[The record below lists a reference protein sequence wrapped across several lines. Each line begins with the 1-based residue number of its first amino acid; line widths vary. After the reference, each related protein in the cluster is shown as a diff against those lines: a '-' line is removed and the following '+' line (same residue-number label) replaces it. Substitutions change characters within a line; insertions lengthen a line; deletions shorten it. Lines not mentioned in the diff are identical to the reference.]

1 MFLVQAT
8 ALCRQTPPS
17 GLLKTSVTVAER
29 VEAEAPA
36 SVTALPRAQLTL
48 MPGVN
53 PDDRLRVVPGF
64 TLFRRSSSLA
74 ANPTTQ
80 GVSLRGIGST
90 GASRTLV
97 LWDGIPVNDP
107 FGGWVY
113 WTRLAPDEL
122 DRIEISRGSSTSL
135 FGDRAMG
142 GAIGLFSREPDRARV
157 SASLESGNRSTAL
170 ASASAAK
177 RFGTWALSGAG
188 RGFTTD
194 GFFVVPESAR
204 GSADTRANVRF
215 AGGNVRV
222 DRFSLR
228 NRLFLRADIHA
239 EDRENGTRLQQN
251 STSLGTLA
259 AHYSRSGP
267 SSLLSLLG
275 FHTRS
280 EYRASFS
287 SVGAGRNIETLTSR
301 QSVPADATGA
311 AALYRWSPS
320 RANLTF
326 GADLNRAEGYSLDTL
341 FPAGFRSGGGV
352 QWQYGLFSQGDIR
365 FDRLQLFGGLRRHMA
380 GARQFWSPSGGAAFN
395 AGRLRLRASGYRAF
409 RAPTLNE
416 LYREFR
422 AGNVRTLPNAALK
435 PESLTGV
442 EAGFDIRL
450 ERTTLSA
457 TVFRNSLSGLV
468 ANITRS
474 VTPALITRQ
483 RDNAADALS
492 RGVEVSASHRHGPW
506 LAQASWL
513 YASTAFS
520 TQLRIPQVPRNQG
533 SAILTWTRG
542 PRAVSGGL
550 RASSLQF
557 EDDLNTFTLPG
568 FAVWHLSAM
577 QHLAGPLSAT
587 FAVENA
593 FNRQYL
599 AGFTPA
605 PMLAAPRLWRAGLR
619 LNFPLPR
626 NP

>member
-1 MFLVQAT
+1 MSLAQGT
-8 ALCRQTPPS
+8 ALCHQDPQS
-17 GLLKTSVTVAER
+17 VSLKTSVTIAER

-36 SVTALPRAQLTL
+36 AVTSLPRAELQR

-53 PDDRLRVVPGF
+53 PDDRLRLVPGF
-64 TLFRRSSSLA
+64 TLFRRSSSLS

-122 DRIEISRGSSTSL
+122 DRVEISRGASTSL

-142 GAIGLFSREPDRARV
+142 GAIGLFSREPDRARI
-157 SASLESGNRSTAL
+157 SASLESGNRATAL

-177 RFGTWALSGAG
+177 RFGDWAISGAG

-194 GFFVVPESAR
+194 GYFVVPDNAR
-204 GSADTRANVRF
+204 GAADTRANVRF
-215 AGGNVRV
+215 AGGNVRI

-228 NRLFLRADIHA
+228 DRLFLRADIHA
-239 EDRENGTRLQQN
+239 EERDNGTLLQQN

-259 AHYSRSGP
+259 AHYSRSGA

-287 SVGAGRNIETLTSR
+287 SVGAGRDIETLTSR

-311 AALYRWSPS
+311 AALCRWSPS
-320 RANLTF
+320 RVNLTL
-326 GADLNRAEGYSLDTL
+326 GADLNRAEGYSLDSIY
-341 FPAGFRSGGGV
+341 PAGFRSGGGI
-352 QWQYGLFSQGDIR
+352 QWQYGLFSQGDVQ
-365 FDRLQLFGGLRRHMA
+365 FDRLQLYGGLRRHMA
-380 GARQFWSPSGGAAFN
+380 GAREFWSPSGGAAFD
-395 AGRLRLRASGYRAF
+395 AGHVRLRASGYRAF

-416 LYREFR
+416 LFREFR
-422 AGNVRTLPNAALK
+422 AGNVRTLPNAALR
-435 PESLTGV
+435 PESLTGF
-442 EAGFDIRL
+442 ETGFDIRA
-450 ERTTLSA
+450 ERTTVSM
-457 TVFRNSLSGLV
+457 TVFHNSLSELV
-468 ANITRS
+468 TNVTRA

-483 RDNAADALS
+483 RDNAAGALS
-492 RGVEVSASHRHGPW
+492 RGVEVAVTHRRGPW

-513 YASTAFS
+513 YADTAFS
-520 TQLRIPQVPRNQG
+520 SRLRLPQVPRNQG
-533 SAILTWTRG
+533 SAMLTWTQGRD
-542 PRAVSGGL
+542 AISGGL

-557 EDDLNTFTLPG
+557 EDDLNTFILPG
-568 FAVWHLSAM
+568 FAVWHLSM
-577 QHLAGPLSAT
+577 NHHLAGPLSAT

-593 FNRQYL
+593 FNREYL
-599 AGFTPA
+599 AGYTPT

-619 LNFPLPR
+619 FDFPRP
-626 NP
+626 

>member
-1 MFLVQAT
+1 LAQGA
-8 ALCRQTPPS
+8 ALCLQEPQS
-17 GLLKTSVTVAER
+17 GSLKTSVTIAER

-36 SVTALPRAQLTL
+36 AVTSLPRAELQR

-53 PDDRLRVVPGF
+53 PDDRLRLVPGF
-64 TLFRRSSSLA
+64 TLFRRSSSLS

-122 DRIEISRGSSTSL
+122 DRIEVSRGASTSL

-142 GAIGLFSREPDRARV
+142 GAIGLFSREPDLAFV
-157 SASLESGNRSTAL
+157 SASFESGNRATAL
-170 ASASAAK
+170 ASASASK
-177 RFGTWALSGAG
+177 RFGSWAISGAG

-194 GFFVVPESAR
+194 GYFIVPENAR

-215 AGGNVRV
+215 AGGNVRI

-228 NRLFLRADIHA
+228 DRLFLRADVHA
-239 EDRENGTRLQQN
+239 EERDNGTRLQQN

-259 AHYSRSGP
+259 AHYSRSGA

-301 QSVPADATGA
+301 QSVPADATGGA
-311 AALYRWSPS
+311 VLYRWSPS
-320 RANLTF
+320 RVNLSI
-326 GADLNRAEGYSLDTL
+326 GADLNRAEGYSLDTIY
-341 FPAGFRSGGGV
+341 PAGFRSGGGV
-352 QWQYGLFSQGDIR
+352 QWQYGLFSQGDVR
-365 FDRLQLFGGLRRHMA
+365 FDRLQLYGGLRRHMA
-380 GARQFWSPSGGAAFN
+380 GAREFWSPSGGAAFD
-395 AGRLRLRASGYRAF
+395 AGRVRLRASGYRAF

-416 LYREFR
+416 LFREFR
-422 AGNVRTLPNAALK
+422 AGNVRTLPNPALK

-442 EAGFDIRL
+442 ETGFDVRA

-457 TVFRNSLSGLV
+457 TVFRNSLSELV
-468 ANITRS
+468 TNVTRS
-474 VTPALITRQ
+474 VTPVLITRQ
-483 RDNAADALS
+483 RDNAAGALS
-492 RGVEVSASHRHGPW
+492 RGVEVAATHRRGPW

-520 TQLRIPQVPRNQG
+520 TQLRLPQVPRNQG
-533 SAILTWTRG
+533 SAMLTWTRS
-542 PRAVSGGL
+542 RNAISGGL

-557 EDDLNTFTLPG
+557 EDDLNTFILPG
-568 FAVWHLSAM
+568 FAVWHLSAKH
-577 QHLAGPLSAT
+577 HLAGPLSAT

-593 FNRQYL
+593 FNREYL
-599 AGFTPA
+599 AGYTPT
-605 PMLAAPRLWRAGLR
+605 PMLASPRLWRAGLR
-619 LNFPLPR
+619 LDFPRP
-626 NP
+626 

>member
-1 MFLVQAT
+1 
-8 ALCRQTPPS
+8 
-17 GLLKTSVTVAER
+17 
-29 VEAEAPA
+29 
-36 SVTALPRAQLTL
+36 

-53 PDDRLRVVPGF
+53 PDDRLRLVPGF
-64 TLFRRSSSLA
+64 TLFRRSSSLS

-113 WTRLAPDEL
+113 WTRLAPDDL
-122 DRIEISRGSSTSL
+122 DRIEISRGASTSL

-142 GAIGLFSREPDRARV
+142 GAIGLFSREPDRARI
-157 SASLESGNRSTAL
+157 SASLESGNRGTAL
-170 ASASAAK
+170 TSASAAR
-177 RFGTWALSGAG
+177 RFGAWAISGGG
-188 RGFTTD
+188 RGFKTD
-194 GFFVVPESAR
+194 GYYLVPERVR

-215 AGGNVRV
+215 AGGNVRI

-228 NRLFLRADIHA
+228 DRLFLRADVHA
-239 EDRENGTRLQQN
+239 EERDNGTRLQQN

-259 AHYSRSGP
+259 AHYSRAGS

-287 SVGAGRNIETLTSR
+287 SVGAGRNTETLTSR
-301 QSVPADATGA
+301 QSVPADSTGG

-320 RANLTF
+320 HANLTF
-326 GADLNRAEGYSLDTL
+326 GADMNRAEGYSHDTIY
-341 FPAGFRSGGGV
+341 PTGSRYGGGV
-352 QWQYGLFSQGDIR
+352 QWQYGLFSQGDVR
-365 FDRLQLFGGLRRHMA
+365 FDRLQIYGGLRRHMA
-380 GARQFWSPSGGAAFN
+380 GARQFWSPSGGVAFD
-395 AGRLRLRASGYRAF
+395 AGRVRLRASGYRAF

-416 LYREFR
+416 LFREFR

-435 PESLTGV
+435 PESMNGV
-442 EAGFDIRL
+442 EAGFDLRA

-457 TVFRNSLSGLV
+457 TVFHNALSGLV
-468 ANITRS
+468 TNVTRS

-483 RDNAADALS
+483 RDNAAGALS
-492 RGVEVSASHRHGPW
+492 RGVEVSASHRRGPW

-513 YASTAFS
+513 WADSAFPTS
-520 TQLRIPQVPRNQG
+520 VRLSQVPRNQG
-533 SAILTWTRG
+533 SATLTWTQGRG
-542 PRAVSGGL
+542 ALSGGL

-557 EDDLNTFTLPG
+557 EDDLNTYILPG

-577 QHLAGPLSAT
+577 LRLTRPLSAT

-593 FNRQYL
+593 FNREYL
-599 AGFTPA
+599 AGYTPT

-619 LNFPLPR
+619 FDLRRP
-626 NP
+626 